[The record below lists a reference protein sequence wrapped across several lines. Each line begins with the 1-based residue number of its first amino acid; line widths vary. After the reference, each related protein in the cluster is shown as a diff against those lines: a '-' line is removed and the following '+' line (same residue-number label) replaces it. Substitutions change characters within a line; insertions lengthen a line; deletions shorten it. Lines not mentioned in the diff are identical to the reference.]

1 MRTNILLAID
11 APTGGPWYLNPAADM
26 IRELI
31 RDHADHVIVLHV
43 KEFSIP
49 KLARNMADHGG
60 RSGRL
65 AVDATVA
72 GLRAA
77 GIQASGLVREAD
89 FGHVARAILDAA
101 DEFDARV
108 IVLGASSRA
117 GSPWLPLGGV
127 ASHVLHLATRPVLTV
142 PHADSSR
149 DQAPRRLA
157 ARV

>member
-1 MRTNILLAID
+1 MRTDILLAID
-11 APTGGPWYLNPAADM
+11 APTGSPWYPNAAAEL

-49 KLARNMADHGG
+49 KLASNMADHGG
-60 RSGRL
+60 RSGRH

-89 FGHVARAILDAA
+89 FGHVARVILDAA
-101 DEFDARV
+101 DEFDVHV
-108 IVLGASSRA
+108 IVLGARRHTNSSR
-117 GSPWLPLGGV
+117 LPLGGV
-127 ASHVLHLATRPVLTV
+127 AAHVVRMAMRPVMMV
-142 PHADSSR
+142 PHVNE
-149 DQAPRRLA
+149 DQHQVAPQLA
-157 ARV
+157 ASY